1 MAAVK
6 RRINSTGRRRI
17 GRDRVTV
24 TMLPPGPG
32 TPPAARAELRIDDL
46 GFPDSADVVI
56 EAYQRSAAMRFP
68 CGSFAEP
75 DVPGQLDLLDLD
87 PATPVLFRLKV
98 VDREG
103 QPGRLLGAADRI
115 RPDGGD
121 APDRRRSLFPIER
134 VELHSEVWRVHI
146 DEGGPVLQLNYNIPG
161 LTARIQKDPLVNGLL
176 LPAALRIVLDS
187 LSRDPGEDEE
197 AEPWKTEWLRFLRN
211 DLSYADA
218 VPDPGEGE
226 EERESWVDGAVRA
239 FCKQNGF
246 IARIKARMGEE
257 HEAVAQA

>member
-17 GRDRVTV
+17 GHDRVTV
-24 TMLPPGPG
+24 TMLSPGPG
-32 TPPAARAELRIDDL
+32 APPAARAELRIDDL
-46 GFPDSADVVI
+46 GFPETAGVVL

-68 CGSFAEP
+68 CGSFAAPEI
-75 DVPGQLDLLDLD
+75 PGQLDLLDLD
-87 PATPVLFRLKV
+87 PAAPVLFRLKV
-98 VDREG
+98 VDRDE

-134 VELHSEVWRVHI
+134 KELHSEVWKVHI
-146 DEGGPVLQLNYNIPG
+146 DEAGPVLLLNYNIPG

-176 LPAALRIVLDS
+176 LPAALRVVLDR
-187 LSRDPGEDEE
+187 LSREPAEDDETE
-197 AEPWKTEWLRFLRN
+197 VWKTQWFRFLRD
-211 DLSYADA
+211 DLSYADE
-218 VPDPGEGE
+218 VPEPGDSD

-239 FCKQNGF
+239 FGKENGF
-246 IARIKARMGEE
+246 VGRNKASMGGE

>member
-17 GRDRVTV
+17 GQDRVTV
-24 TMLPPGPG
+24 TMLPPVHGA
-32 TPPAARAELRIDDL
+32 PPAARAELRIDDL
-46 GFPDSADVVI
+46 GFPEAAGVVL

-68 CGSFAEP
+68 CGSCAQPE
-75 DVPGQLDLLDLD
+75 VPERLDLHDLD

-98 VDREG
+98 VDRED

-121 APDRRRSLFPIER
+121 SPDRRRSLFPIER
-134 VELHSEVWRVHI
+134 KELHSEVWKVVI
-146 DEGGPVLQLNYNIPG
+146 DDAGPVLLLNYNIPG
-161 LTARIQKDPLVNGLL
+161 LTASIQKNPLVNGIL
-176 LPAALRIVLDS
+176 LPAALRVVLDR

-197 AEPWKTEWLRFLRN
+197 EEAWKAQWFRFLRD
-211 DLSYADA
+211 DLSYADE
-218 VPDPGEGE
+218 VPDPSDSD

-239 FCKQNGF
+239 FCKENGF
-246 IARIKARMGEE
+246 VGRIRESMGGE